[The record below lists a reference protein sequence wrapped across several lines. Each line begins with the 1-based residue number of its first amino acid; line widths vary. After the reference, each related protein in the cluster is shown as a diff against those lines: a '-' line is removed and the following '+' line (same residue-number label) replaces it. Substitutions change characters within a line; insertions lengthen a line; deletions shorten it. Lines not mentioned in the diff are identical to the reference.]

1 MYRASY
7 RLVFFSGSASVR
19 VFAGSEPDCFAYLA
33 GALRNG
39 IWKTCETAVQL
50 LRERMERVQF
60 SGRRGWISGGHRGGD
75 RAGVRGA
82 ARLGAERLWTCVG
95 VEFAG
100 GRRGIFVLQFSAGE
114 NIYEGFREHG
124 AGVQRGISGLGFR

>member
-1 MYRASY
+1 MRIALVTLALACILSPARAQTADPKPTDVKPTDA
-7 RLVFFSGSASVR
+7 R
-19 VFAGSEPDCFAYLA
+19 
-33 GALRNG
+33 AL
-39 IWKTCETAVQL
+39 KTYETAVQL